1 VAAVLLLALSA
12 GLVGLT
18 LAARFIRGELLNTD
32 EYVATVAPLADD
44 PAVQAAIADRLTN
57 EIVARIDVVDLAREF
72 ARQAG
77 MPTDGAVTGVLAG
90 SVGDITENS
99 ARLRS
104 AQFVR
109 SAQFGTLWRNANRK
123 AHGQLRT
130 TLTGSGS
137 PVSGPSGS
145 GSSVSGPSGS
155 AAAKGGAGMVVDLGP
170 VLDAVKR
177 DIAAHGFIAVNRV
190 PQVPVPVT
198 LLQADQVGG
207 MQWYIRWLDAAAAGL
222 ALFAL
227 GMFAAGIWIAP
238 RRRVAGL
245 LGCALVVAVLALPL
259 LWNGSIR
266 TCYAARIAARGLS
279 VPAGLVIYDTA
290 TSFLRTAIYAVMT
303 AALLGIAGLYLA
315 GPGRLARRVREA
327 VLAGGAQFASDRLP
341 APAARR
347 SNLPRFGGPRP
358 SERLQAFAAR
368 RPAPIA
374 AGIAA
379 VAGWLLLRSPTFG
392 TVGWLALAGSAIVA
406 AVVVMVV
413 LADRSSSS
421 GLAMPGRDPDMDG
434 VAQSRGVPPLND
446 YEPAAP
452 YSSAEPPSSGQPY
465 PSGEAY
471 SSTDAYSSGQSRP
484 SAEAY
489 SSGQSRPSGQSSPS
503 VPAYPSDDGYPTGP
517 RHSPDAPHSSDTP
530 RHSGE
535 SRPARVTADRVG
547 AGAIS

>member
-1 VAAVLLLALSA
+1 
-12 GLVGLT
+12 
-18 LAARFIRGELLNTD
+18 
-32 EYVATVAPLADD
+32 
-44 PAVQAAIADRLTN
+44 
-57 EIVARIDVVDLAREF
+57 
-72 ARQAG
+72 
-77 MPTDGAVTGVLAG
+77 
-90 SVGDITENS
+90 
-99 ARLRS
+99 
-104 AQFVR
+104 
-109 SAQFGTLWRNANRK
+109 
-123 AHGQLRT
+123 
-130 TLTGSGS
+130 
-137 PVSGPSGS
+137 
-145 GSSVSGPSGS
+145 
-155 AAAKGGAGMVVDLGP
+155 MVVDLGP

-190 PQVPVPVT
+190 PQVPIPVT

-207 MQWYIRWLDAAAAGL
+207 MQWYIRWLDAAAVGL

-227 GMFAAGIWIAP
+227 GLFAAGIWIAP

-279 VPAGLVIYDTA
+279 APAGLVIYDTA

-406 AVVVMVV
+406 ALVVMVV
-413 LADRSSSS
+413 LADRSPSSR
-421 GLAMPGRDPDMDG
+421 LAMPGRDPDMDG

-471 SSTDAYSSGQSRP
+471 SSGEAYGSGQSRP
-484 SAEAY
+484 SGEAY
-489 SSGQSRPSGQSSPS
+489 GSGQSRPSGQSPSS

-530 RHSGE
+530 RHSDE